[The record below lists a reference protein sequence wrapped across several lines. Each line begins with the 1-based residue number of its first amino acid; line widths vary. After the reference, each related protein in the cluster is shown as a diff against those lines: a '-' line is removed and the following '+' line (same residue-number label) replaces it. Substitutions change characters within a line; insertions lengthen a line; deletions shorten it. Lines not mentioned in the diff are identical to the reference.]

1 MPNSKS
7 NNAVKARVFHN
18 LKRDFLN
25 SQGKL
30 KALLCGKTVSRGMAA
45 ERQTD
50 KEMDDTTV
58 DNDVS
63 AFNYAICSHN

>member
-1 MPNSKS
+1 MASQCKIPNSKS
-7 NNAVKARVFHN
+7 NDAAKARVFHN

-25 SQGKL
+25 SQGRL
-30 KALLCGKTVSRGMAA
+30 KALLCRKTVS
-45 ERQTD
+45 RQTD

-58 DNDVS
+58 DNDIS